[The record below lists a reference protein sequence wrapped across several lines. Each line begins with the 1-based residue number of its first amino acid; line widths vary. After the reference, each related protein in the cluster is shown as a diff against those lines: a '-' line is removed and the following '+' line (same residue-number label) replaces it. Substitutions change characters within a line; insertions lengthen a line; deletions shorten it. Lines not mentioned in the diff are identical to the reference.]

1 MIGVFYLKE
10 DMLTPTS
17 AGVLGA
23 LWGTAFVKGDIK
35 SLWNYDE
42 AEEEKG
48 IEVHQDMNGH
58 TSKTTNT
65 QGTKDLSI
73 FERDR
78 KSELVF
84 ISVNLRSN
92 DSSRVAI

>member
-1 MIGVFYLKE
+1 MIGVFHLKE

-17 AGVLGA
+17 VGVLGA
-23 LWGTAFVKGDIK
+23 LWGTALIKGDIK

-48 IEVHQDMNGH
+48 TEAHQDMNGH
-58 TSKTTNT
+58 TNKTTDI
-65 QGTKDLSI
+65 QGTKNLST

-84 ISVNLRSN
+84 ISVNVRSKDN
-92 DSSRVAI
+92 

>member
-1 MIGVFYLKE
+1 MIGIFYLKE

-17 AGVLGA
+17 VGVLGA
-23 LWGTAFVKGDIK
+23 LWGTALIKGDIK

-42 AEEEKG
+42 AEEEKEKG
-48 IEVHQDMNGH
+48 TEAHQDMNGH
-58 TSKTTNT
+58 TNKTTDT
-65 QGTKDLSI
+65 QGTKNLSI

-84 ISVNLRSN
+84 ISVNLRSK
-92 DSSRVAI
+92 DD